1 MLRLTILTCKSE
13 LGIQGQSE
21 VRLLGHLT
29 VFINTIEK
37 DSNFG
42 IDNLRKSAQGCTDLL
57 GTLAQRINNGNQVK
71 TRSVGINWFNFN
83 LGMLVTMKLDFIPCL
98 GLRPEIQSFELI
110 THFLVPLALLD
121 SYLDKSKELSF
132 MAKSLRFSW
141 SLFLN
146 KVYSEL
152 TSFSPNCDM
161 QYLSSRLKSSA
172 ANTSSG
178 SRGPSKRPLIKT
190 PF

>member
-1 MLRLTILTCKSE
+1 MGCSGNWLNLTPGPEVSVPVSVSNVKLYFFFQQYFMIILTCKSE
-13 LGIQGQSE
+13 LGIQGQSK

-57 GTLAQRINNGNQVK
+57 GTLAQRINNGNQIK
-71 TRSVGINWFNFN
+71 TRSVGIKWFNFN

-110 THFLVPLALLD
+110 THFLVPLALLIT
-121 SYLDKSKELSF
+121 LTKVKS
-132 MAKSLRFSW
+132 
-141 SLFLN
+141 
-146 KVYSEL
+146 
-152 TSFSPNCDM
+152 
-161 QYLSSRLKSSA
+161 
-172 ANTSSG
+172 
-178 SRGPSKRPLIKT
+178 
-190 PF
+190 